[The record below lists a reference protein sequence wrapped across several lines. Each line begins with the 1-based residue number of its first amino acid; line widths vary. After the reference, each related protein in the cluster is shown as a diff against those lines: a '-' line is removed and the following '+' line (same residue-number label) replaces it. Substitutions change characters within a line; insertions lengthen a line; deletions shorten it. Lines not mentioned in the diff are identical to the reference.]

1 MKDSVEVIEQL
12 NKKYKIFI
20 VSAAMEFPES
30 LKDKL
35 DWLNEN
41 FPFLVWQQFVFCGSK
56 SIVHGDYMI
65 DDLVRNFAGFNG
77 KKYLNK
83 ETVELFT
90 AYHSSISRRGYGF
103 DKPEKDNATR
113 PEPYPCLSASP
124 QTFGHT
130 GFTGTCVW
138 VDPESKIVFV
148 FLSNRVYPT
157 RNNSLLSDMSIR
169 PKILEA
175 IYQAVADKKR

>member
-1 MKDSVEVIEQL
+1 METIIIDMDEVMADTMQGMINWYKKSHDGVIDYNKMPGGSWLKGFPEEHHAMVRAHLFDPGFFRDLPLMKDSVEVIEQL

-77 KKYLNK
+77 KKYLFSGPHNS
-83 ETVELFT
+83 EIT
-90 AYHSSISRRGYGF
+90 GY
-103 DKPEKDNATR
+103 DRLNSWKHA
-113 PEPYPCLSASP
+113 AS
-124 QTFGHT
+124 
-130 GFTGTCVW
+130 V
-138 VDPESKIVFV
+138 
-148 FLSNRVYPT
+148 
-157 RNNSLLSDMSIR
+157 
-169 PKILEA
+169 
-175 IYQAVADKKR
+175 